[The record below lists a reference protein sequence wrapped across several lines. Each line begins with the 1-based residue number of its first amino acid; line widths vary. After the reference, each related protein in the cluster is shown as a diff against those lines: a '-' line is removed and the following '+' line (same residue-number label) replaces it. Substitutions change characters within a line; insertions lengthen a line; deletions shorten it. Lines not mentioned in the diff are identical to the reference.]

1 MLRFSA
7 PVALLLT
14 AVLLAGCAP
23 QAPVAESTPEPEPT
37 LTLVSLDE
45 AKKTAQDDIAYLLSL
60 LPAGYIDGKAEIPTI
75 AEDIQP
81 CELGSTDEWRWASG
95 SNFDLTTIGRG
106 ELSTA
111 RLAQQLAD
119 DDEWELSGPSGDIEQ
134 GDPIFLV
141 KSNGQ
146 PATVYLQADDGTGR
160 VAVQSPCFSLPGGP
174 VAGEEY

>member
-7 PVALLLT
+7 PAALLLA
-14 AVLLAGCAP
+14 AVLLTGCAP
-23 QAPVAESTPEPEPT
+23 QEPEADSTPEPEPT
-37 LTLVSLDE
+37 ITLVTLDE
-45 AKKTAQDDIAYLLSL
+45 AKQTAQDDIAHLLSL
-60 LPAGYIDGKAEIPTI
+60 IPAGYIDGEAEIPTI

-81 CELGSTDEWRWASG
+81 CELGSDDEWRWASG
-95 SNFDLTTIGRG
+95 SNFDLTTVGRG

-111 RLAQQLAD
+111 DLAQALAD
-119 DDEWELSGPSGDIEQ
+119 DDAWELSGPSGDIEQ

-146 PATVYLQADDGTGR
+146 PATVYLQPDDGTGR

-174 VAGEEY
+174 VDGEEY